1 MNAGRLDSFP
11 VLSRI
16 VFQNI
21 VKDRGHDASGRGPYG
36 FAETHQSSR
45 GERVEFDGESD
56 GEIVRIV
63 CHGGYRRRGFR
74 SPSPA
79 AGDNFP
85 EIIFSGRGGPFGAG
99 PWSASR
105 YRPAIRC

>member
-21 VKDRGHDASGRGPYG
+21 VKDRGHDASGSGPYG
-36 FAETHQSSR
+36 FAETHQSFR
-45 GERVEFDGESD
+45 GERIEFDGKSD

-63 CHGGYRRRGFR
+63 FHGGHWRR
-74 SPSPA
+74 
-79 AGDNFP
+79 
-85 EIIFSGRGGPFGAG
+85 
-99 PWSASR
+99 
-105 YRPAIRC
+105 